1 MLENKL
7 FEIYRRET
15 CSFYLDVALASSK
28 YKCMFREAK
37 KGFKYSHQPQ
47 TRASTRKLFYK
58 NKLSAFENLKS
69 CLQWV
74 FQSNFSPSIRIT

>member
-37 KGFKYSHQPQ
+37 KKVQIL
-47 TRASTRKLFYK
+47 TSTA
-58 NKLSAFENLKS
+58 N
-69 CLQWV
+69 
-74 FQSNFSPSIRIT
+74 